1 MTAHPT
7 DGVTRRMQDPKPLRS
22 LTTHALPIVFIA
34 VSALLNACGVRPP
47 LHTDAPTNVRLTSGE
62 ATYQLIQEPGEGY
75 GQVIGVIDQARRSI
89 RMTMYEL
96 ADPHATDALIAA
108 HNRGVDTK
116 VILDAAFHGR
126 KTNTAA
132 FDQLSSAGVNVRW
145 APNGVI
151 YHQKSISIDDSETAV
166 GTANLESKYYSS
178 SRDAWVLDA
187 NRDDIAAINATFDA
201 DYSAAKDGGGHPPAA
216 TPAPNLIW
224 SPAARSNFLQQIDAA
239 TRSVDVTTE
248 ELKDRPI
255 IVALATAAQR
265 GVTCRI
271 VLTSNPAWAKAIQ
284 ELTTAGCSIHLIPDD
299 NEHLYMHEK
308 TLLVDGITLIIGS
321 QNLSTASLLENRELS
336 LKLNAEIAK
345 PVLDA
350 VAATFDNDY
359 RQASS
364 G

>member
-1 MTAHPT
+1 M
-7 DGVTRRMQDPKPLRS
+7 
-22 LTTHALPIVFIA
+22 VFIA
-34 VSALLNACGVRPP
+34 VSVVLTVCGVRPSV
-47 LHTDAPTNVRLTSGE
+47 HADAPTTVRLTSGG
-62 ATYQLIQEPGEGY
+62 ATYQLIQEPDEGY
-75 GQVIGVIDQARRSI
+75 GQVIGVIDQAQRSI

-96 ADPHATDALIAA
+96 ADPQATGALIAA

-166 GTANLESKYYSS
+166 GTGNLESKYYSS
-178 SRDAWVLDA
+178 SRDAWVLDT
-187 NRDDIAAINATFDA
+187 NTDDIAAINATFDA
-201 DYSAAKDGGGHPPAA
+201 DYSAAAVGGGHPPAA

-224 SPAARSNFLQQIDAA
+224 SPAARSIFLQQIDAA
-239 TRSVDVTTE
+239 TRSVDVTSE
-248 ELKDRPI
+248 ELKDRPV
-255 IVALATAAQR
+255 IVALAAAAQR

-271 VLTSNPAWAKAIQ
+271 VLTANPAWTKAIQ
-284 ELTTAGCSIHLIPDD
+284 ELITAGCSIHQIPDD

-308 TLLVDGITLIIGS
+308 ILLVDDITLIIGS

-336 LKLNAEIAK
+336 LKLDAETAK

-350 VAATFDNDY
+350 VASTFDNDY